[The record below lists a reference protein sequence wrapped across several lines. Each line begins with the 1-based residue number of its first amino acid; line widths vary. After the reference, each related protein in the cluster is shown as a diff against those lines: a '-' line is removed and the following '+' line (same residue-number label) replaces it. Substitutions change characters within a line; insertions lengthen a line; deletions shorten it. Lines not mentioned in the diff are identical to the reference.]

1 MTLDKKKNSSKF
13 SLREVFSPN
22 QKLSLPPADETSPS
36 SHRFLLKKKDS
47 KTSMISPQTSSS
59 SLGSLLRGR
68 NHSKSAEALSPPASG
83 LQHNTNTASVPGL
96 LDVTPYTLNER
107 VSGKLDDQSLP
118 VKVAEDKLHHHHHH
132 HNNASAH
139 KAPKLTSN
147 NHNHN
152 SHSHL
157 SLKRFLKKFKHSP
170 TSDHHQH
177 PHQNNSSTASIASS
191 LHAPHFFHTS
201 SSSSISSSEMF
212 KKYGNIGK
220 LLGTGASGSVSLLTS
235 ESDPSKI
242 YAVKKFRAKLPN
254 ESELDYRVKVKNEFK
269 IGEILVHQN
278 LIHTYELIKET
289 SSKFLSDTEYF
300 IVMEYCPYDFFNLVM
315 SGLMDRKEIACYF
328 KQIIN
333 GVAYL
338 HENGL
343 AHRDLKLDN
352 CVVNANGI
360 LKLIDFGLAVHFKRE
375 KVSSNP
381 NSSEDDLDEKYRLIR
396 ARGIVG
402 SDPYLAPEVFE
413 PSNFGY
419 DPRLVDIWSI
429 AIIYCCMILKRFPW
443 KLPRES
449 DPSYKAF
456 AGIDDEV
463 KEKPKS
469 NVSKLDKEMKG
480 LSVDNSEVSSI
491 QATEQLASSSKID
504 AVPRHLIPEI
514 DSTTVSN
521 SATPVTTS
529 TREATQSP
537 SPTTT
542 PTPTTGPDAT
552 KETAQNSAEDGL
564 PPQILVQT
572 PPAPQLTQKKLPPR
586 GPERLLRILPS
597 AARPLIKGMLTIDTS
612 KRFLIKDILKDD
624 FYKVIE
630 LCTQDPTTNDYVP
643 AEDHTHHLVTEEELQ
658 KINEEKEK
666 LKHLKDAGMA

>member
-1 MTLDKKKNSSKF
+1 MSLDKKKNSSKF

-22 QKLSLPPADETSPS
+22 QKSSSPPADETSPS

-47 KTSMISPQTSSS
+47 KSSMISPQTSSS

-68 NHSKSAEALSPPASG
+68 NHSKSAEALNPAASVSHH
-83 LQHNTNTASVPGL
+83 QDTTTDSVPGS
-96 LDVTPYTLNER
+96 LDVTPYTSNER
-107 VSGKLDDQSLP
+107 VSGKLDDHSVP
-118 VKVAEDKLHHHHHH
+118 VKVAEDKSHHHHHHHH
-132 HNNASAH
+132 HNNTNAH

-147 NHNHN
+147 NHGHN

-254 ESELDYRVKVKNEFK
+254 ESESDYRVKVKNEFK
-269 IGEILVHQN
+269 IGEILIHQN

-352 CVVNANGI
+352 CVVNSNGI
-360 LKLIDFGLAVHFKRE
+360 LKLIDFGSAVHFKRE
-375 KVSSNP
+375 KVVSNP

-463 KEKPKS
+463 QEKPKS
-469 NVSKLDKEMKG
+469 NGVSKLEKEMKG
-480 LSVDNSEVSSI
+480 LSVDNSEASSI
-491 QATEQLASSSKID
+491 QASEKSASSKID

-514 DSTTVSN
+514 DSTNVSN

-529 TREATQSP
+529 TREATQTP

-542 PTPTTGPDAT
+542 PTPTPAPEAT
-552 KETAQNSAEDGL
+552 KETAQTSAGDGL
-564 PPQILVQT
+564 PPQAPAQT
-572 PPAPQLTQKKLPPR
+572 STQKKLPPR

-597 AARPLIKGMLTIDTS
+597 QARPLIRGMLTIDTS
-612 KRFLIKDILKDD
+612 KRFLIEDIIKDD

-666 LKHLKDAGMA
+666 MKHLKDAGMA